1 MFNFT
6 FDSSPPFFLL
16 YHLSTPPS
24 RPPHAVVVEFHFRA
38 NLYFQDNHCFDT
50 HSFPILQSGQ
60 LNGNWRFNF
69 WKETQ
74 QSFWNWLSPPA
85 WVPILPPPLPSPP
98 HRHYHCSLSSSWSAE
113 YSQFLRLYG
122 GVGEMATTAL
132 KKKNSSHRPLS
143 DTFPPCSLITKLPS
157 NKQTFKTRGFIL
169 SIAPSWMLGGNLKM
183 IYANVISLCVIQH
196 SQLMSELPQ
205 PNYKLT
211 RLDITAR
218 LMCFSGTCLIARR
231 LRWG

>member
-1 MFNFT
+1 MELT
-6 FDSSPPFFLL
+6 LPSCMGAHSA
-16 YHLSTPPS
+16 TPS
-24 RPPHAVVVEFHFRA
+24 A
-38 NLYFQDNHCFDT
+38 
-50 HSFPILQSGQ
+50 FPTS
-60 LNGNWRFNF
+60 
-69 WKETQ
+69 
-74 QSFWNWLSPPA
+74 
-85 WVPILPPPLPSPP
+85 PPLPLLAIFVLVCWVQPISPLVW
-98 HRHYHCSLSSSWSAE
+98 RRGRDGYHS
-113 YSQFLRLYG
+113 F
-122 GVGEMATTAL
+122 
-132 KKKNSSHRPLS
+132 KKKNKKKTNSSHRPLS